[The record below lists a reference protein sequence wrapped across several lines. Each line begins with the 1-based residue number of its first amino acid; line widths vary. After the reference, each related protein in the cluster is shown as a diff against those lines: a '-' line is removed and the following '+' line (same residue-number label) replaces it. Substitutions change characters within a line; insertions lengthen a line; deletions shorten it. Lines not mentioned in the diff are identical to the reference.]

1 MTPQDIIPTGRV
13 WRKCWK
19 CREEWNVSKLEPF
32 DRYDKYICPNCE
44 KTKKLKER
52 LKKGSKKGRCN
63 DA

>member
-1 MTPQDIIPTGRV
+1 MTTQDIIPTGRV

-19 CREEWNVSKLEPF
+19 CREEWNVSRLEVF
-32 DRYDKYICPNCE
+32 DKYDQYICPNCE